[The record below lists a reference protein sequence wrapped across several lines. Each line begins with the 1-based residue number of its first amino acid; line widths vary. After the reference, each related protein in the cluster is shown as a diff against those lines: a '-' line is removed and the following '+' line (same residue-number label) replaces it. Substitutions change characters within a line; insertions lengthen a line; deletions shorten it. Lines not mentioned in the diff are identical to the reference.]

1 MRPASDELREALA
14 YSFELTFS
22 ADLWYDNERRI
33 EGLRVLDPSIVAD
46 SRRDIE
52 MGGTLSLVW
61 ADDSGRSI
69 EPATAGDL
77 LAPFGSRLVVF
88 AVVNVGGRD
97 ERIQLGDFS
106 IVSVPSVDGHPYM
119 WGAQQIHAGQV
130 VNVVVQDRTIEVRRD
145 RFTQLSQPSQ
155 LDSVYSELASLTGF
169 PIRRTLPDA
178 PITRSVVYEEDRLNV
193 VQDLAEI
200 IGGRAFM
207 DWDGALTVRPLQAG
221 PPVAELA
228 MGDLGTIT
236 QLGSSLDSD
245 AVYNGVVIRG
255 QTNDQQVILAE
266 AWIESGPLRATRP
279 GQPRTPWHRVPRFYS
294 SPFITTSQ
302 QAQDA
307 APALLEQFS
316 SPRASSLEVTCI
328 TNPLLQVGDVVAV
341 LDGSWEW
348 TLRLTRV
355 PIEAS
360 TLMTVTGDVLNRE
373 LVS

>member
-1 MRPASDELREALA
+1 MRPASEALRDA
-14 YSFELTFS
+14 LQYSYELTFS
-22 ADLWYDNERRI
+22 ADLWYDNERRL
-33 EGLRVLDPSIVAD
+33 ENLRVIDPSLVAD
-46 SRRDIE
+46 SGRDIE
-52 MGGTLSLVW
+52 MGGTLSIVW
-61 ADDSGRSI
+61 ADESGKSI
-69 EPATAGDL
+69 EPTTAGDL

-97 ERIQLGDFS
+97 ERIQVGDFS
-106 IVSVPSVDGHPYM
+106 IVSVPSVDGHPYV
-119 WGAQQIHAGQV
+119 WGSQQVHAGQV
-130 VNVVVQDRTIEVRRD
+130 VEMVVQDRMIEVRRD

-155 LDSVYSELASLTGF
+155 LDSVYAELASLTGLA
-169 PIRRTLPDA
+169 IRRTLPDA

-200 IGGRAFM
+200 LGGRAFM
-207 DWDGALTVRPLQAG
+207 DWDGVLSIRPLDAG
-221 PPVAELA
+221 EPVASLT

-236 QLGSSLDSD
+236 QLGSSLDSEG
-245 AVYNGVVIRG
+245 VYNGVIIRG

-294 SPFITTSQ
+294 SPFITTSE
-302 QAQDA
+302 QAQNA
-307 APALLEQFS
+307 APGLLAQFS
-316 SPRASSLEVTCI
+316 SPRASSLQVTCI
-328 TNPLLQVGDVVAV
+328 TNPLLQAGDVVTVA
-341 LDGSWEW
+341 DGSWEW

-355 PIEAS
+355 PLEAS